1 LLRFSASFL
10 CDQSEEI
17 SFVFEYHQALPA
29 GHRFI
34 PGFTSSQETG
44 KCFHVLPQQAFLSGQ
59 LQAKLG
65 VARYPGPYQC
75 VACAHVTSLALGF
88 CEHAKKHKAVPK
100 LRCSTCSRDY
110 KFIHGIAAH
119 LAKAHRRA
127 QGVHEAERESA
138 TTHGASFRCAL
149 CTQNFSTPSRLNL
162 HKRRHG
168 GSHLADWSFD
178 RQVVWPTGRLADWS
192 FSRQ

>member
-1 LLRFSASFL
+1 MNGRFCDPLFRLPDRLHPITSFL

-29 GHRFI
+29 GHR
-34 PGFTSSQETG
+34 
-44 KCFHVLPQQAFLSGQ
+44 
-59 LQAKLG
+59 
-65 VARYPGPYQC
+65 
-75 VACAHVTSLALGF
+75 
-88 CEHAKKHKAVPK
+88 
-100 LRCSTCSRDY
+100 RDY

-192 FSRQ
+192 FSRQVIWPTGRLADWSFGRLVIWPTRLLDDRSFGRHVTFLERIKAQDE